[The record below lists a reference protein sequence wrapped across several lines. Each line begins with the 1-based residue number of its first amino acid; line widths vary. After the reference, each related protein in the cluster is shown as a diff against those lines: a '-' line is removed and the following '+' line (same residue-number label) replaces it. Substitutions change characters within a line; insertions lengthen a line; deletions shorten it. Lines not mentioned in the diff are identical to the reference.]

1 MEPIKIEHG
10 SIKMI
15 AHRGAGKVWVENS
28 LPAFRN
34 ASKCSYWGI
43 ETDIH
48 VTKDGNYIIIHDDT
62 TDRVTGEHYV
72 VEETDFETLRNL
84 RLLGLE
90 GDDARLPTLE
100 EYISVC
106 KEGGKYSVLELKNY
120 MPEENIKEIM
130 EKIDAMGYLDHTV
143 FISFSHRNIM
153 ALHKLAPEQPKQYLI
168 GSKNA
173 DECLQKTSEFPVD
186 IDTDHRIMS
195 KDLADEI
202 HAMGHEV
209 NVWTVNTKEAADTMI
224 AAGVDYITTDIFE

>member
-84 RLLGLE
+84 HLLGLE

-130 EKIDAMGYLDHTV
+130 ELINAMGYLDHTV
-143 FISFSHRNIM
+143 FISFSHANM
-153 ALHKLAPEQPKQYLI
+153 MTLEKLAPKQPKQFLI
-168 GSKNA
+168 YYKKAEESL
-173 DECLQKTSEFPVD
+173 ERVREFPMDVD
-186 IDTDHRIMS
+186 ADSRMMTKEI
-195 KDLADEI
+195 ADEI
-202 HAMGHEV
+202 HAMGHKI
-209 NVWTVNTKEAADTMI
+209 NVWTINTLESAKEMI